1 MIEGIAEWFASGAWV
16 SVGWNVGRAF
26 VILAVAYAGSRL
38 LRMSME
44 RLRRRVKDS
53 DAGNIIYVVE
63 KIGGYIIIVVGLLA
77 ALSAVGVNLESFSL
91 FAGALGVGVGL
102 GLQGIV
108 KEFVS
113 GLVLIFNPSMRVGDF
128 VELED
133 GMHGEIAEIGT
144 RSTRLRTNDYVNILI
159 PNSTML
165 QNRVTNWTYS
175 EAPRRLRVP
184 FSVVETAD
192 KAKVRDVVLKAAWR
206 LPFTLPDTDTRKSQV
221 WLQGF
226 AGDGLDFE
234 LIVWPDPESCRH
246 PAAMHAAY
254 TWAIHDALAA
264 AGIDNASPQ
273 LDLRVARLFGHEG
286 DKALQ
291 ALRPVQDRH
300 AAARPVA
307 ASAPRSGSATNDAV
321 KAVFDDAE
329 RDARVREAEPSRR
342 PVQPAP
348 APPQAP
354 RAKSGNGGAAT

>member
-1 MIEGIAEWFASGAWV
+1 MIENIANWFASGAWM
-16 SVGWNVGRAF
+16 SVAWDVVRAL
-26 VILAVAYAGSRL
+26 VIVAVAYLASRL

-44 RLRRRVKDS
+44 RLRRRVKNS

-77 ALSAVGVNLESFSL
+77 GLSAVGVNLESFAL

-108 KEFVS
+108 KEFFS

-133 GMHGEIAEIGT
+133 GMHGEIVEIGT

-165 QNRVTNWTYS
+165 QNRVINWTYT
-175 EAPRRLRVP
+175 EAPRRMHVP
-184 FSVVETAD
+184 FSVIETAD
-192 KAKVRDVVLKAAWR
+192 KTTVRDVVLKAAWR
-206 LPFTLPDTDTRKSQV
+206 LPFTLPDTDVRKSQV
-221 WLQGF
+221 WLKDF
-226 AGDGLDFE
+226 AGNGLDFE

-246 PAAMHAAY
+246 PAAMQAAY
-254 TWAIHDALAA
+254 TWAIHDALSA

-273 LDLRVARLFGHEG
+273 LDLRLERLFGQEG

-300 AAARPVA
+300 APARPVA
-307 ASAPRSGSATNDAV
+307 ASAAASKAATNDAV

-329 RDARVREAEPSRR
+329 RDARVREAEPTRR
-342 PVQPAP
+342 PGPPPPATPPVQ
-348 APPQAP
+348 
-354 RAKSGNGGAAT
+354 RTKSGNGGAAS